1 VSQLIGEILY
11 QKTEEMRALADTLR
25 AMELER
31 IDRMQLHWYQ
41 RAKNDI
47 EAARVLLHWT
57 ERRHKLLGLDITKHE
72 LSGPGGGP
80 VCVTASSLDFSKL
93 SEEQLRQLEDRARRG
108 ATVTFRP
115 RQPPIGTAS
124 SGENQANSIYLQHGD
139 ESCSVRS
146 DPTAA
151 EAPISVFFFVRREA

>member
-1 VSQLIGEILY
+1 M
-11 QKTEEMRALADTLR
+11 QKICSKCDEEFESERGKPGLGNVCPR
-25 AMELER
+25 CLETIR
-31 IDRMQLHWYQ
+31 QEQGARQV
-41 RAKNDI
+41 A
-47 EAARVLLHWT
+47 EA